1 MTNSVSVEQC
11 DREAAVRIMADRWH
25 GGNQADVLEGSADH
39 WIPVQECARHRIEA
53 LRQSSEREE
62 KLRGVIVQMGENAAE
77 AAKEYAVNME
87 KLREAIKAALCCTP
101 SILYADDFEETGDA
115 SIIYDCGDP
124 WAILRAALE
133 ATNG

>member
-62 KLRGVIVQMGENAAE
+62 KLRE
-77 AAKEYAVNME
+77 ALET
-87 KLREAIKAALCCTP
+87 AIGLLWEHCEGIAPRIEPL
-101 SILYADDFEETGDA
+101 EEV
-115 SIIYDCGDP
+115 
-124 WAILRAALE
+124 LE

>member
-53 LRQSSEREE
+53 LPQSSEREE

-77 AAKEYAVNME
+77 AAKEYAANME
-87 KLREAIKAALCCTP
+87 KLREALKDIAGNNWQDQ
-101 SILYADDFEETGDA
+101 S
-115 SIIYDCGDP
+115 
-124 WAILRAALE
+124 RARHVARQALE